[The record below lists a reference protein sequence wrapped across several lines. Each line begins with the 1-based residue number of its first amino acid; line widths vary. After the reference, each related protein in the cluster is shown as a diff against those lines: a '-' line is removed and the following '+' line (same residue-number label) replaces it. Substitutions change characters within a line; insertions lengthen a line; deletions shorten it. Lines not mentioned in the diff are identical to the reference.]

1 MLHRYFFKALQMLAR
16 RLRIALALK
25 SARDTEFRRGV
36 IGKRGERFLKFGDGF
51 VVTLKLRV
59 KVAEKIMGVSFGGEL
74 RDVLKCF
81 DCLFRFA
88 RIFVDQAKVIPGVR
102 IIRQQARCFFE
113 REASGYE
120 LLLAE
125 QRDAQVQASNSK
137 FWVGGKRL
145 LEIFLSFREFLLVHV
160 RNA

>member
-1 MLHRYFFKALQMLAR
+1 MLRRDFLKALQMLAR

-25 SARDTEFRRGV
+25 SARDTELRRGV

-51 VVTLKLRV
+51 VVTLKLRI
-59 KVAEKIMGVSFGGEL
+59 KIAEKIMSIGFRGKL
-74 RDVLKCF
+74 RDVLKCV
-81 DCLFRFA
+81 DCLFGFA
-88 RIFVDQAKVIPGVR
+88 GVFVDQAKVIPGVR
-102 IIRQQARCFFE
+102 IIGQQARCFFE

-125 QRDAQVQASNSK
+125 QRDAQVQASNGK

-145 LEIFLSFREFLLVHV
+145 LEILLSFREFLLVHV
-160 RNA
+160 RDA

>member
-1 MLHRYFFKALQMLAR
+1 MLRRDFLKGLQMLAR
-16 RLRIALALK
+16 RLPIPFALE

-36 IGKRGERFLKFGDGF
+36 IGKRRERFLKFGDGF

-74 RDVLKCF
+74 RDVLKCV
-81 DCLFRFA
+81 DCLFGFA
-88 RIFVDQAKVIPGVR
+88 RVFVDQAKVIPGVR
-102 IIRQQARCFFE
+102 IIWQQARCFFE

-125 QRDAQVQASNSK
+125 QRDAQVQARNGK

-145 LEIFLSFREFLLVHV
+145 LEIFTRSFSV
-160 RNA
+160 

>member
-1 MLHRYFFKALQMLAR
+1 MLRRDFLKALQVLAR

-74 RDVLKCF
+74 RDVLERV
-81 DCLFRFA
+81 DCLFGLA
-88 RIFVDQAKVIPGVR
+88 GVFVDQAKVIPGVR
-102 IIRQQARCFFE
+102 ITSQQARCFFE
-113 REASGYE
+113 GGASGRE
-120 LLLAE
+120 LLLA
-125 QRDAQVQASNSK
+125 
-137 FWVGGKRL
+137 
-145 LEIFLSFREFLLVHV
+145 
-160 RNA
+160 